1 MPAFYVYARGPYTNV
16 LDLYLFPSMSHRH
29 SALLQLYNN
38 TEANKEQTWKTIETV
53 WKDTS
58 SSEVA
63 RAFVLAYRIM
73 RLIIEEDG
81 NNSWLAHGTPH
92 YDVRQDYVNTPTG
105 IMSEFRQDYLRLDTI
120 PSHPLATYAM
130 S

>member
-1 MPAFYVYARGPYTNV
+1 MLAFYIMYDARGPYTNV
-16 LDLYLFPSMSHRH
+16 LDLYLIPSMSHRH
-29 SALLQLYNN
+29 SALLRLYNN
-38 TEANKEQTWKTIETV
+38 TEANTEQIWKTIETV

-92 YDVRQDYVNTPTG
+92 CDVRQDYVNTPTG
-105 IMSEFRQDYLRLDTI
+105 IKPKHTKQAEL
-120 PSHPLATYAM
+120 
-130 S
+130 

>member
-1 MPAFYVYARGPYTNV
+1 MPAFYVYARGTYTNV

-73 RLIIEEDG
+73 RLIIEE
-81 NNSWLAHGTPH
+81 N
-92 YDVRQDYVNTPTG
+92 VNILRYCSQLCPNPFHLL
-105 IMSEFRQDYLRLDTI
+105 EFL
-120 PSHPLATYAM
+120 
-130 S
+130 

>member
-1 MPAFYVYARGPYTNV
+1 MSAFYIVYDARGPYTNV

-29 SALLQLYNN
+29 SVLLQLYNN

-53 WKDTS
+53 WKDTC

-92 YDVRQDYVNTPTG
+92 CDVRQDYVNMP
-105 IMSEFRQDYLRLDTI
+105 I
-120 PSHPLATYAM
+120 PNKPNYNL
-130 S
+130 